1 MNGDWKAYD
10 VVIEDISLVNN
21 YRAQLNRALAK
32 SLHEDLVS
40 GMREKPSARLRQK
53 AKVFGRRRMCIIRC
67 RRAVGVIVN
76 SALRGQF
83 GAAPVGIQRALE
95 IAADETREKGDNYE
109 DETFS
114 VIAFV

>member
-1 MNGDWKAYD
+1 MYD

-21 YRAQLNRALAK
+21 YRAQFNQ
-32 SLHEDLVS
+32 SPQEDLVN

-53 AKVFGRRRMCIIRC
+53 VEVFGRRRMCIIRC
-67 RRAVGVIVN
+67 RRAVGVTVN

-83 GAAPVGIQRALE
+83 GAAPVGIRRALE
-95 IAADETREKGDNYE
+95 IAADETREKGDTCE
-109 DETFS
+109 DDTFS